1 MTVTQPP
8 SMRRLNGKVALVTG
22 GAGRIGAATA
32 RRLASEGARVSIGD
46 ISEEGAAAIARS
58 IGDQALAVQ
67 FDAGDP
73 DSIARMVART
83 VERFGRLDI
92 LHNNAALLDL
102 AFLDQDRDAVQTSI
116 EVWDT
121 TMQVN
126 VRGYMLA
133 CKHAIPHMLAAGG
146 GSIINTASNAA
157 LLGDSSR
164 IAYGSSKGAIISM
177 TRYIATQHGRSKI
190 RCNAISPGLILD
202 DELERK
208 LPEMCAATARH
219 VLLPRHGRP
228 EDIAAM
234 VAFFASDDS
243 SFVTGQLIACDGGM
257 LAHQP
262 FIADMADS

>member
-1 MTVTQPP
+1 MTLAQPQYL
-8 SMRRLNGKVALVTG
+8 RGLDGKVALITG
-22 GAGRIGAATA
+22 GGGRIGAATA
-32 RRLASEGARVSIGD
+32 RRLAAEGVRVSIGD
-46 ISEEGAAAIARS
+46 LSEAAATAVARF
-58 IGDQALAVQ
+58 IGNQALAVQ

-83 VERFGRLDI
+83 VEHFGRLDI
-92 LHNNAALLDL
+92 LHNNAAMLDL
-102 AFLDQDRDAVQTSI
+102 AFLDQDRDAVQTSV
-116 EVWDT
+116 EVWDA
-121 TMQVN
+121 TMQIN

-133 CKHAIPHMLAAGG
+133 CKHAIPHMLSAGG

-164 IAYGSSKGAIISM
+164 IAYGSSKGAVISM

-208 LPEMCAATARH
+208 LPELCAATGRQ

-228 EDIAAM
+228 EDIAAV

-243 SFVTGQLIACDGGM
+243 SFVTGQLIGVDGGM

-262 FIADMADS
+262 FLADLGS

>member
-1 MTVTQPP
+1 MTLAQPQYL
-8 SMRRLNGKVALVTG
+8 RGLDGKVALITG
-22 GAGRIGAATA
+22 GGGRIGAATA
-32 RRLASEGARVSIGD
+32 RRLAAEGVRVSIGD
-46 ISEEGAAAIARS
+46 LSEAAATAVARS
-58 IGDQALAVQ
+58 IGNQALAVQ

-83 VERFGRLDI
+83 VEHFGRLDI
-92 LHNNAALLDL
+92 LHNNAAMLDL
-102 AFLDQDRDAVQTSI
+102 AFLDQDRDAVQTSV
-116 EVWDT
+116 EVWDA
-121 TMQVN
+121 TMQIN

-133 CKHAIPHMLAAGG
+133 CKHAIPHMLSAGG

-164 IAYGSSKGAIISM
+164 IAYGSSKGAVISM

-208 LPEMCAATARH
+208 LPELCAATGRQ

-228 EDIAAM
+228 EDIAAV

-243 SFVTGQLIACDGGM
+243 SFVTGQLIGVDGGM

-262 FIADMADS
+262 FLADLGS